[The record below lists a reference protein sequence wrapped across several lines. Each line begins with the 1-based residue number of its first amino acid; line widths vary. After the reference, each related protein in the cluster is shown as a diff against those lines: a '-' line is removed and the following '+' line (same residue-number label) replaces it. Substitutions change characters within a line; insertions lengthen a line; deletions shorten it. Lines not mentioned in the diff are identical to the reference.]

1 MKLFQKNNA
10 DSETRYKLMTT
21 EKVPKLIISMAIP
34 AIISQIVSSLY
45 SLADTYFVSSIGTA
59 ATAAPG
65 VAFPILLIIQAISL
79 MFAVGAGSLASRQL
93 GAMDNEEANKT
104 VSTAFFL
111 SVFIGTFLGIVCLI
125 LLKPIMILCGATNTI
140 LPYAC
145 DYAFWII
152 LATPFYS
159 ASFVLSYV
167 IRQEG
172 NVRLATIG
180 TITGAV
186 VNCVLDPLFI
196 YVFHWGIVG
205 AAVATSLSQIVSFT
219 IMFTHI
225 IRGKCV
231 LKLSWKYFSAKWKR
245 LWEICKVGAPNLFQS
260 ALLVIGQI
268 MLNNAAKVYGDGPLA
283 GMNVVTKVSNIIVLS
298 LNGFGQGFQP
308 MCGYCYGAKLYNR
321 IKEGLWF
328 TLKAG
333 LTIIVALSAI
343 SYILAP
349 EIIALFRAGD
359 AEVIDVGSRI
369 MRAHMVV
376 MPLYTVTVV
385 ANMMFLSCGKA
396 LKAAIVTLARNGIVF
411 IPLILVLPK
420 LFYLDGVI
428 WAQPIADAITF
439 AISGILLV
447 VELKQLS
454 KGNAELK
461 SSVA

>member
-10 DSETRYKLMTT
+10 DPAIRYQLMTT

-93 GAMDNEEANKT
+93 GATENEEANKT

-111 SVFIGTFLGIVCLI
+111 SVFIGTLLGIVCLI
-125 LLKPIMILCGATNTI
+125 LLKPIMVLCGATDTI

-180 TITGAV
+180 TITGAI
-186 VNCVLDPLFI
+186 VNCILDPLFI
-196 YVFHWGIVG
+196 YVFNWGIVG
-205 AAVATSLSQIVSFT
+205 AAVATSLSQIVSFA

-231 LKLSWKYFSAKWKR
+231 LKLSWKYFSVKWNR

-260 ALLVIGQI
+260 ALLVVGQI
-268 MLNNAAKVYGDGPLA
+268 MLNNAAKAYGDAPLA
-283 GMNVVTKVSNIIVLS
+283 GMNVVTKVANIIILS

-308 MCGYCYGAKLYNR
+308 MCGYCYGAKLYER

-333 LTIIVALSAI
+333 MTIIVVLSTI

-349 EIIALFRAGD
+349 EIIGLFRAGD
-359 AEVIDVGSRI
+359 AEVIDVGSKI

-376 MPLYTVTVV
+376 MPFYTITVV
-385 ANMMFLSCGKA
+385 ANMMFLSCGEA

-411 IPLILVLPK
+411 IPLILILPK
-420 LFYLDGVI
+420 LFYLNGVI
-428 WAQPIADAITF
+428 WAQPLSDAITF
-439 AISGILLV
+439 IISSVLLV
-447 VELKQLS
+447 VELKTLS
-454 KGNAELK
+454 QKEAELK
-461 SSVA
+461 LSTV

>member
-1 MKLFQKNNA
+1 MKLFQQNNA
-10 DSETRYKLMTT
+10 DPEARYRLMTT

-93 GAMDNEEANKT
+93 GAMDTEEANKT

-111 SVFIGTFLGIVCLI
+111 SVFIGTILGIFCLI
-125 LLKPIMILCGATNTI
+125 FLEPIMILCGASDTI

-159 ASFVLSYV
+159 ASFVLSFV

-180 TITGAV
+180 TIAGAV

-196 YVFHWGIVG
+196 FTFNMGIVG

-219 IMFTHI
+219 IMFVHI

-231 LKLSWKYFSAKWKR
+231 LKLAWKYFSPKWKR

-260 ALLVIGQI
+260 ALLVVGQI
-268 MLNNAAKVYGDGPLA
+268 MLNNAAVAYGDAPLA

-308 MCGYCYGAKLYNR
+308 MCGYCYGAKLYKR
-321 IKEGLWF
+321 IREGLWF
-328 TLKAG
+328 TLKVG
-333 LTIIVALSAI
+333 LTIIVILSLVCFI
-343 SYILAP
+343 FAP
-349 EIIALFRAGD
+349 EIIALFRAD
-359 AEVIDVGSRI
+359 DPAVIEVGSKI

-385 ANMMFLSCGKA
+385 ASMMFLSCGKA
-396 LKAAIVTLARNGIVF
+396 LKATVVTLARNGIVF
-411 IPLILVLPK
+411 IPLIMVMPSLFK
-420 LFYLDGVI
+420 LNGVI
-428 WAQPIADAITF
+428 WAQPISDAITF
-439 AISGILLV
+439 VISALLLA

-454 KGNAELK
+454 KQEKEALSNIA
-461 SSVA
+461 

>member
-1 MKLFQKNNA
+1 MHFFQKNTA
-10 DSETRYKLMTT
+10 DPEARYRMMTT
-21 EKVPKLIISMAIP
+21 EKVPRLIVSMAIP

-93 GAMDNEEANKT
+93 GAMDGEEANKT

-111 SVFIGTFLGIVCLI
+111 SVFIGTALGILCLI
-125 LLKPIMILCGATNTI
+125 FLDPILILCGATDTI

-180 TITGAV
+180 TIAGAV

-196 YVFHWGIVG
+196 YVFHWGIAG
-205 AAVATSLSQIVSFT
+205 AAVATSLSQIASFT
-219 IMFTHI
+219 IMFVHI
-225 IRGKCV
+225 IGGKCV
-231 LKLSWKYFSAKWKR
+231 LKLNWRCFSPSWKR

-260 ALLVIGQI
+260 ALLVVGQI
-268 MLNNAAKVYGDGPLA
+268 MLNNAAAAYGDAPLA

-308 MCGYCYGAKLYNR
+308 MCGYCYGAGLYKR
-321 IKEGLWF
+321 IREGLWF
-328 TLKAG
+328 TLKVG
-333 LTIIVALSAI
+333 LAVIVILSLF
-343 SYILAP
+343 SFVFAP
-349 EIIALFRAGD
+349 EILAMFRAD
-359 AEVIDVGSRI
+359 DLAVIEVGSRI

-396 LKAAIVTLARNGIVF
+396 LKATVVTLARNGIVF
-411 IPLILVLPK
+411 VPLILILPS
-420 LFYLDGVI
+420 LLGLNGVI
-428 WAQPIADAITF
+428 WAQPLSDAVTF
-439 AISGILLV
+439 LLSAILLV

-454 KGNAELK
+454 KQEAK
-461 SSVA
+461 AQMV

>member
-1 MKLFQKNNA
+1 MKLFQQNTGDPEA
-10 DSETRYKLMTT
+10 RYQLMTT
-21 EKVPKLIISMAIP
+21 EKVPKLILSMAIP
-34 AIISQIVSSLY
+34 AIVSQIVSSLY
-45 SLADTYFVSSIGTA
+45 SLADTFFVSSIGTA

-93 GAMDNEEANKT
+93 GAMNMEEANKT

-111 SVFIGTFLGIVCLI
+111 SIFIGTALGILCLI
-125 LLKPIMILCGATNTI
+125 LLEPIMVLCGATDTI

-180 TITGAV
+180 TIAGAA

-219 IMFTHI
+219 IMFVHI

-231 LKLSWKYFSAKWKR
+231 LKLGWKYFSLQWKR

-260 ALLVIGQI
+260 ALLVVGQI
-268 MLNNAAKVYGDGPLA
+268 MLNNAAAEYGDAPLA

-308 MCGYCYGAKLYNR
+308 MCGYCYGAKLYKR
-321 IKEGLWF
+321 IREGLWF
-328 TLKAG
+328 TLKVG
-333 LTIIVALSAI
+333 LTIIVTLSTI
-343 SYILAP
+343 SYIFAP
-349 EIIALFRAGD
+349 EIITLFRAD
-359 AEVIDVGSRI
+359 DQEVIYIGTKI
-369 MRAHMVV
+369 MRAHMMV

-396 LKAAIVTLARNGIVF
+396 LKATIVTLARNGIVF
-411 IPLILVLPK
+411 IPLILVLPTWFK
-420 LFYLDGVI
+420 LNGVI
-428 WAQPIADAITF
+428 WAQPLSDAVTF
-439 AISGILLV
+439 IISTILLA
-447 VELKQLS
+447 VELWQLS
-454 KGNAELK
+454 RKEAEAPLEP
-461 SSVA
+461 V